1 MTRRAWVFLL
11 ILASLWGASYM
22 FIKISLADLS
32 PAMIVFVRTVLAA
45 LVLVPLAAYRRSFGG
60 LRSAAGTVLLLAV
73 VQVAAPFL
81 LISFGELE
89 ITSSLTGILLSA
101 TPLFTAVLAI
111 WIDDDER
118 SSGWRALGLVAGFV
132 GVALLIGVDLAG
144 SDAALLGG
152 LAVVLAGLGYALG
165 GFIAK
170 RSSTRVEP
178 IGLAAATM
186 TVTPLLVAPFAL
198 ATAPAA
204 APSLGTVGAMLV
216 LGLAGTGVAF
226 AIFHTLIAEV
236 GPARS
241 SLVTYIAPVFSVV
254 YGVTLLGEPFG
265 LGALIGLPLILGG
278 SWMAAGGSIPG
289 RRAASGAPTGRAGPP
304 PIQTMTQATAAAGG
318 GADTRRAA

>member
-1 MTRRAWVFLL
+1 
-11 ILASLWGASYM
+11 M

-45 LVLVPLAAYRRSFGG
+45 LVLVPLAAYRKGFGG
-60 LRSAAGTVLLLAV
+60 LRAAAGTVLALAV

-89 ITSSLTGILLSA
+89 ITSSLTGILLSS
-101 TPLFTAVLAI
+101 TPLFTALLAI
-111 WIDDDER
+111 WLDDDER
-118 SSGWRALGLVAGFV
+118 SSGWRALGLAAGFV

-144 SDAALLGG
+144 SEAALLGG
-152 LAVVLAGLGYALG
+152 LAVALAGLGYALG

-170 RSSTRVEP
+170 RNPTRVDP
-178 IGLAAATM
+178 VGLAAATM
-186 TVTPLLVAPFAL
+186 VVTPLLVAPVAF

-204 APSLGTVGAMLV
+204 MPSLGTVGAMLV

-254 YGVTLLGEPFG
+254 YGVTLLGEPFTI
-265 LGALIGLPLILGG
+265 GAVMGLPLILGG
-278 SWMAAGGSIPG
+278 SWIAAGGRLPRRTRTETTPTEHRPG
-289 RRAASGAPTGRAGPP
+289 PRPVQTTTHPAVARGASEPRRAA
-304 PIQTMTQATAAAGG
+304 
-318 GADTRRAA
+318 